1 MQRIQFEVPDDR
13 LKELEHLMRRAKIST
28 KKELLNNALT
38 LFEWVLEEVEQGH
51 AIASVDPKQEKYKE
65 ITMPVFR
72 HISPKRELVP
82 A

>member
-13 LKELEHLMRRAKIST
+13 LEELEKLMQRAKITT
-28 KKELLNNALT
+28 KKDLLNNALT
-38 LFEWVLEEVEQGH
+38 LFEWVLEEVERGN
-51 AIASVDPKQEKYKE
+51 AIASVDPTHGKYKE

-72 HISPKRELVP
+72 HISPKRKLVP